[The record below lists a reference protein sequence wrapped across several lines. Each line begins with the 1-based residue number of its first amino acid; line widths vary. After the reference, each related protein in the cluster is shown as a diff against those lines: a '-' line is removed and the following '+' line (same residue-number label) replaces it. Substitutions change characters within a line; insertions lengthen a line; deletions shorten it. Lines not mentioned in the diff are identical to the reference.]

1 MSALSSDTVCL
12 QLQSGSTFRGQ
23 RVGLSTNKLDGSST
37 LSLGAVYN
45 QSDKIRDGDEG
56 IKYNWKIIS

>member
-1 MSALSSDTVCL
+1 MSAVFKHSMPAIVKWVNL
-12 QLQSGSTFRGQ
+12 QRSKSWAFNQQTGRIC
-23 RVGLSTNKLDGSST
+23 T

-45 QSDKIRDGDEG
+45 QSNKIRDGDEG